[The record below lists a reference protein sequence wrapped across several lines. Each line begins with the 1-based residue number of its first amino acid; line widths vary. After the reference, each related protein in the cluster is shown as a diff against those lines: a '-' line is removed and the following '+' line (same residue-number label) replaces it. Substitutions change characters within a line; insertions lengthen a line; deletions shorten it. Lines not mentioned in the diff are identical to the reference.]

1 MRENGEQT
9 NTNED
14 SKIMT
19 DRRRSDDFKQVSGYV
34 PVDLARE
41 FKSICAREGVSQ
53 SDALEEM
60 IREWI
65 GKRTGSHPSTPQTTP
80 PETIADVVRTNMT
93 KLKSCG
99 VKNLHALSRGEVLP
113 TPGDFAIITSALA
126 IPEEQRKNIWQK
138 TLKFSVLSEF
148 MGVKVY
154 KDSGGV
160 KEDECEHSQN
170 SEPTGLEL

>member
-1 MRENGEQT
+1 
-9 NTNED
+9 
-14 SKIMT
+14 MT
-19 DRRRSDDFKQVSGYV
+19 DRRRSDDYKQVSGYV

-41 FKSICAREGVSQ
+41 FKSICARQGASQ

-65 GKRTGSHPSTPQTTP
+65 AKRTGSQSSNPKPKP
-80 PETIADVVRTNMT
+80 PETIADVIMANMT
-93 KLKSCG
+93 KLKHCG
-99 VKNLHALSRGEVLP
+99 VKNLQALGRGEVLP
-113 TPGDFAIITSALA
+113 TLGDFAIITSALA
-126 IPEEQRKNIWQK
+126 IPEEERKIIWEK
-138 TLKFSVLSEF
+138 TLKSSVLSEF

-160 KEDECEHSQN
+160 KEDECEYSQN